1 MAQLNDTLIQ
11 GDLSVTGS
19 VYSASKFIGELA
31 PKSATFT
38 SATYNF
44 NDFTSP
50 GTYYINAASNSTNSP
65 NSGKQVLL
73 VFAYAQASSSVI
85 YQVSL
90 GYYISARRNYNSS
103 GWNDWVRVATIPSA
117 S

>member
-19 VYSASKFIGELA
+19 VYGQFIGELA
-31 PKSATFT
+31 PKLATYT

-44 NDFTSP
+44 NDFTTP

-73 VFAYAQASSSVI
+73 VFAYAQGSSSVI
-85 YQVSL
+85 YQVSM
-90 GYYISARRNYNSS
+90 GYYISARRNFNSG
-103 GWNDWVRVATIPSA
+103 GWTNWVRIATIPNA